1 MNIRNIAIV
10 AHIDHGKSTLADR
23 LIEKYGDISS
33 RNMKEQVLD
42 SMDLERERGITIKA
56 QTVSLK
62 VDYNKQKYN
71 INIIDTP
78 GHVDFSYEV
87 SRSLSACDGVLLL
100 VDATQGLEAQT
111 IAHYNVASELG
122 LKIIPVINKIDLP
135 SANTDSVLSDL
146 SELLNIDKK
155 EILKVS
161 AKSGMGVDNLIE
173 RIIIDIP
180 EPKGNLSNSL
190 KAFII
195 DSWFDNYLGIVVLI
209 KVVDGSI
216 ELKDKIKVLSNK
228 REFIVDKL
236 GTFNPEMTNLS
247 TLSSGMVGFMIASIK
262 TLDSA
267 PVGDTIVLA
276 KDENALPLAGFK
288 KIQPRVYSGFYPVDS
303 NDYQESKKALDKLSL
318 NDNSFTYEPESSQS
332 LGHGFRCGFLGLLHM
347 EIIRERVQREYNLEF
362 LMTVPSVTYRIED
375 KKGQTL
381 DIRKPSDLPDD
392 NSLKCYYE
400 PIALISIVTPPQ
412 YLGSVIELC
421 TSKRGAQQDLIY
433 RSNMVEIRYEIP
445 LSEIIYDFFDT
456 LKSAS
461 KGYASYDYDII
472 DYRESKMLRL
482 DIHVNKKKVDALSQ
496 ILHKD
501 NAYKRSKELIEN
513 LKKLIPRQN
522 FEITIQGCV
531 GSKVLSSTSI
541 RGYRKDV
548 TAKLYGGDVTRK
560 MKLLKKQKEGKKK
573 MKKIGNVEIPR
584 EAFYK
589 FLSTLIKFY
598 GFHTHTCNSNTD
610 YWYI

>member
-23 LIEKYGDISS
+23 MIEKYGDISS
-33 RNMKEQVLD
+33 RKMKEQILD

-56 QTVSLK
+56 QTVSL
-62 VDYNKQKYN
+62 NKSYLGQEYN

-87 SRSLSACDGVLLL
+87 SRSLSACDGVILL

-111 IAHYNVASELG
+111 IAHFNVARDLG

-135 SANTDSVLSDL
+135 SADTDAVKKDL
-146 SELLNIDKK
+146 SELLEIDSS
-155 EILKVS
+155 EILNVS
-161 AKSGMGVDNLIE
+161 AKSGVGVDELIE
-173 RIIIDIP
+173 RIIIIIP
-180 EPKGNLSNSL
+180 EPKGLINGDL

-195 DSWFDNYLGIVVLI
+195 DSWFDNYLGIVVLVKI
-209 KVVDGSI
+209 IDGQIS
-216 ELKDKIKVLSNK
+216 LKDKIKVFSNK

-236 GTFNPEMTNLS
+236 GTFNPTMTN
-247 TLSSGMVGFMIASIK
+247 SSILKSGQVGFMIASIK

-267 PVGDTIVLA
+267 PVGDTIILA
-276 KDENALPLAGFK
+276 KNDNATALAGFK
-288 KIQPRVYSGFYPVDS
+288 QIQPRVYSGFYPVDS

-362 LMTVPSVTYRIED
+362 LMTVPSVTYRVEN
-375 KKGQTL
+375 KKGEIN

-392 NSLKCYYE
+392 NSIKCYYE
-400 PIALISIVTPPQ
+400 PIALISIVTPSQ
-412 YLGSVIELC
+412 HLGSVIELC
-421 TSKRGAQQDLIY
+421 TSKRGIQKDLIY
-433 RSNMVEIRYEIP
+433 RSNMAEIKYEIP

-472 DYRESKMLRL
+472 DYRESKMIRL
-482 DIHVNKKKVDALSQ
+482 DIHVNKKKIDALSQ

-501 NAYKRSKELIEN
+501 NSYRRSRELIEN
-513 LKKLIPRQN
+513 LKKLIPRQS

-531 GSKVLSSTSI
+531 GAKILSSTSI
-541 RGYRKDV
+541 KGYRKDV

-589 FLSTLIKFY
+589 FLST
-598 GFHTHTCNSNTD
+598 SEE
-610 YWYI
+610 

>member
-23 LIEKYGDISS
+23 MIEKYGDISS
-33 RNMKEQVLD
+33 RKMKEQILD

-56 QTVSLK
+56 QTVSL
-62 VDYNKQKYN
+62 NKSYLGQDYN

-87 SRSLSACDGVLLL
+87 SRSLSACDGVILL

-111 IAHYNVASELG
+111 IAHFNVARDLG

-135 SANTDSVLSDL
+135 SADTDAVKKDL
-146 SELLNIDKK
+146 SELLEIDSS
-155 EILKVS
+155 EILNVS
-161 AKSGMGVDNLIE
+161 AKSGVGVDELIE
-173 RIIIDIP
+173 KIIINIP
-180 EPKGNLSNSL
+180 EPKGLINGDL

-195 DSWFDNYLGIVVLI
+195 DSWFDNYLGIVVLVKI
-209 KVVDGSI
+209 IDGQIS
-216 ELKDKIKVLSNK
+216 LKDKIKVFSNK

-236 GTFNPEMTNLS
+236 GTFNPTMTN
-247 TLSSGMVGFMIASIK
+247 SSILKSGQVGFMIASIK

-267 PVGDTIVLA
+267 PVGDTIILA
-276 KDENALPLAGFK
+276 KNDNATALAGFK

-362 LMTVPSVTYRIED
+362 LMTVPSVTYRVEN
-375 KKGQTL
+375 KKGEIN
-381 DIRKPSDLPDD
+381 DIRKQSDLPDD
-392 NSLKCYYE
+392 NSIKCYYE
-400 PIALISIVTPPQ
+400 PIALISIVTPSQ
-412 YLGSVIELC
+412 HLGSVIELC
-421 TSKRGAQQDLIY
+421 TSKRGIQKDLIY
-433 RSNMVEIRYEIP
+433 RSNMAEIKYEIP

-472 DYRESKMLRL
+472 DYRESKMIRL
-482 DIHVNKKKVDALSQ
+482 DIHVNKKKIDALSQ

-501 NAYKRSKELIEN
+501 NSYRRSRELIEN
-513 LKKLIPRQN
+513 LKKLIPRQS

-531 GSKVLSSTSI
+531 GAKILSSTSI
-541 RGYRKDV
+541 KGYRKDV

-589 FLSTLIKFY
+589 FLST
-598 GFHTHTCNSNTD
+598 SEE
-610 YWYI
+610 

>member
-33 RNMKEQVLD
+33 RKMKEQILD

-56 QTVSLK
+56 QTVSLNASYMG
-62 VDYNKQKYN
+62 DNYN

-87 SRSLSACDGVLLL
+87 SRSLSACDGVMLL

-111 IAHYNVASELG
+111 IAHFNMARELN
-122 LKIIPVINKIDLP
+122 LEIIPVINKIDLP
-135 SANTDSVLSDL
+135 SADPDAVKKDL
-146 SELLNIDKK
+146 SELLDINQN
-155 EILKVS
+155 EILSVS
-161 AKSGMGVDNLIE
+161 AKSGLGVDDLIE
-173 RIIIDIP
+173 RVIIDIP
-180 EPKGNLSNSL
+180 EPKGLMSNDL

-209 KVVDGSI
+209 KIIDGSI
-216 ELKDKIKVLSNK
+216 SIKDKIKVFSNK
-228 REFIVDKL
+228 REFLVDKL
-236 GTFNPEMTNLS
+236 GTFNPTMTNLS
-247 TLSSGMVGFMIASIK
+247 KLSSGQVGFMIASIK

-276 KDENALPLAGFK
+276 KNNTSAPLPGFK

-362 LMTVPSVTYRIED
+362 LMTVPSVTYRVEN
-375 KKGQTL
+375 KKGEVN

-392 NSLKCYYE
+392 NSIKCYYE
-400 PIALISIVTPPQ
+400 PIALISIVTPAE
-412 YLGSVIELC
+412 YLGSVIDLC
-421 TSKRGAQQDLIY
+421 TSKRGTQKDLIY
-433 RSNMVEIRYEIP
+433 RSNMAEIKYEIP

-472 DYRESKMLRL
+472 DYRESSMIRL
-482 DIHVNKKKVDALSQ
+482 DIHVNKKKIDALSQ

-501 NAYKRSKELIEN
+501 NSYRRSRELIDN
-513 LKKLIPRQN
+513 LKKLIPRQS

-531 GSKVLSSTSI
+531 GAKILSSTSI
-541 RGYRKDV
+541 KGYRKDV

-589 FLSTLIKFY
+589 FLST
-598 GFHTHTCNSNTD
+598 TEE
-610 YWYI
+610 

>member
-23 LIEKYGDISS
+23 MIEKYGDISS
-33 RNMKEQVLD
+33 RKMKEQILD

-56 QTVSLK
+56 QTVSL
-62 VDYNKQKYN
+62 NKSYLGQDYN

-87 SRSLSACDGVLLL
+87 SRSLSACDGVILL

-111 IAHYNVASELG
+111 IAHFNVARDLG

-135 SANTDSVLSDL
+135 SADTDAVKKDL
-146 SELLNIDKK
+146 SELLEIDSS
-155 EILKVS
+155 EILNVS
-161 AKSGMGVDNLIE
+161 AKSGVGVDELIE
-173 RIIIDIP
+173 KIIINIP
-180 EPKGNLSNSL
+180 EPKGLINGDL

-195 DSWFDNYLGIVVLI
+195 DSWFDNYLGIVVLVKI
-209 KVVDGSI
+209 IDGQIS
-216 ELKDKIKVLSNK
+216 LKDKIKVFSNK

-236 GTFNPEMTNLS
+236 GTFNPTMTN
-247 TLSSGMVGFMIASIK
+247 SSILQSGQVGFMIASIK

-267 PVGDTIVLA
+267 PVGDTIILA
-276 KDENALPLAGFK
+276 KNDNATALAGFK
-288 KIQPRVYSGFYPVDS
+288 QIQPRVYSGFYPVDS

-362 LMTVPSVTYRIED
+362 LMTVPSVTYRVEN
-375 KKGQTL
+375 KKGEIN

-392 NSLKCYYE
+392 NSIKCYYE
-400 PIALISIVTPPQ
+400 PIALISIVTPSQ
-412 YLGSVIELC
+412 HLGSVIELC
-421 TSKRGAQQDLIY
+421 TSKRGIQKDLIY
-433 RSNMVEIRYEIP
+433 RSNMAEIKYEIP

-472 DYRESKMLRL
+472 DYRESKMIRL
-482 DIHVNKKKVDALSQ
+482 DIHVNKKKIDALSQ

-501 NAYKRSKELIEN
+501 NSYRRSRELIEN
-513 LKKLIPRQN
+513 LKKLIPRQS

-531 GSKVLSSTSI
+531 GAKILSSTSI
-541 RGYRKDV
+541 KGYRKDV

-589 FLSTLIKFY
+589 FLST
-598 GFHTHTCNSNTD
+598 SEE
-610 YWYI
+610 

>member
-33 RNMKEQVLD
+33 RKMKEQILD

-62 VDYNKQKYN
+62 TSYMGNNYN

-87 SRSLSACDGVLLL
+87 SRSLSACDGVMLL

-111 IAHYNVASELG
+111 IAHFNMARELN
-122 LKIIPVINKIDLP
+122 LEIIPVINKIDLP
-135 SANTDSVLSDL
+135 SADPDAVKKDL
-146 SELLNIDKK
+146 SELLDINQN
-155 EILKVS
+155 EILSVS
-161 AKSGMGVDNLIE
+161 AKSGLGVDDLIE
-173 RIIIDIP
+173 RVIIDIP
-180 EPKGNLSNSL
+180 EPKGLMSNDL

-209 KVVDGSI
+209 KIIDGSI
-216 ELKDKIKVLSNK
+216 SIKDKIKVFSNK
-228 REFIVDKL
+228 REFLVDKL
-236 GTFNPEMTNLS
+236 GTFNPTMTNLS
-247 TLSSGMVGFMIASIK
+247 KLSSGQVGFMIASIK

-276 KDENALPLAGFK
+276 KNNTSAPLPGFK

-362 LMTVPSVTYRIED
+362 LMTVPSVTYRVEN
-375 KKGQTL
+375 KKGEVN

-392 NSLKCYYE
+392 NSIKCYYE
-400 PIALISIVTPPQ
+400 PIALISIVTPAE

-421 TSKRGAQQDLIY
+421 TSKRGTQKDLIY
-433 RSNMVEIRYEIP
+433 RSNMAEIKYEIP

-472 DYRESKMLRL
+472 DYRESSMIRL
-482 DIHVNKKKVDALSQ
+482 DIHVNKKKIDALSQ

-501 NAYKRSKELIEN
+501 NSYRRSRELIDN
-513 LKKLIPRQN
+513 LKKLIPRQS

-531 GSKVLSSTSI
+531 GAKILSSTSI
-541 RGYRKDV
+541 KGYRKDV

-589 FLSTLIKFY
+589 FLST
-598 GFHTHTCNSNTD
+598 TEE
-610 YWYI
+610 

>member
-1 MNIRNIAIV
+1 V

-33 RNMKEQVLD
+33 RKMKEQILD

-56 QTVSLK
+56 QTVSLNASYMG
-62 VDYNKQKYN
+62 DNYN

-87 SRSLSACDGVLLL
+87 SRSLSACDGVMLL

-111 IAHYNVASELG
+111 IAHFNMARELN
-122 LKIIPVINKIDLP
+122 LVIIPVINKIDLP
-135 SANTDSVLSDL
+135 SADPDAVKKDL
-146 SELLNIDKK
+146 SELLDINQN
-155 EILKVS
+155 EILSVS
-161 AKSGMGVDNLIE
+161 AKSGLGVEDLIE
-173 RIIIDIP
+173 RVIIDIP
-180 EPKGNLSNSL
+180 EPKGLMSNDL

-209 KVVDGSI
+209 KIIDGSI
-216 ELKDKIKVLSNK
+216 SIKDKIKVFSNK
-228 REFIVDKL
+228 REFLVDKL
-236 GTFNPEMTNLS
+236 GTFNPTMTNLS
-247 TLSSGMVGFMIASIK
+247 KLSSGQVGFMIASIK

-267 PVGDTIVLA
+267 PVGDTIIPA
-276 KDENALPLAGFK
+276 KNSTSAPLPGFK

-362 LMTVPSVTYRIED
+362 LMTVPSVTYRVEN
-375 KKGQTL
+375 KKGEVN

-392 NSLKCYYE
+392 NSIKCYYE
-400 PIALISIVTPPQ
+400 PIALISIVTPAE

-421 TSKRGAQQDLIY
+421 TSKRGTQKDLIY
-433 RSNMVEIRYEIP
+433 RSNMAEIKYEIP

-472 DYRESKMLRL
+472 DYRESSMIRL
-482 DIHVNKKKVDALSQ
+482 DIHVNKKKIDALSQ

-501 NAYKRSKELIEN
+501 NSYRRSRELIDN
-513 LKKLIPRQN
+513 LKKLIPRQS

-531 GSKVLSSTSI
+531 GAKILSSTSI
-541 RGYRKDV
+541 KGYRKDV

-589 FLSTLIKFY
+589 FLST
-598 GFHTHTCNSNTD
+598 TEE
-610 YWYI
+610 

>member
-23 LIEKYGDISS
+23 MIEKYGDISS
-33 RNMKEQVLD
+33 RKMKEQILD

-56 QTVSLK
+56 QTVSL
-62 VDYNKQKYN
+62 NKSYLGQDYN

-87 SRSLSACDGVLLL
+87 SRSLSACDGVILL

-111 IAHYNVASELG
+111 IAHFNVARDLG

-135 SANTDSVLSDL
+135 SADTDAVKKDL
-146 SELLNIDKK
+146 SELLEIDSS
-155 EILKVS
+155 EILNVS
-161 AKSGMGVDNLIE
+161 AKSGVGVDELIE
-173 RIIIDIP
+173 KIIINIP
-180 EPKGNLSNSL
+180 EPKGLINGDL

-195 DSWFDNYLGIVVLI
+195 DSWFDNYLGIVVLVKI
-209 KVVDGSI
+209 IDGQIS
-216 ELKDKIKVLSNK
+216 LKDKIKVFSNK

-236 GTFNPEMTNLS
+236 GTFNPTMTN
-247 TLSSGMVGFMIASIK
+247 SSILKSGQVGFMIASIK

-267 PVGDTIVLA
+267 PVGDTIILA
-276 KDENALPLAGFK
+276 KNDNATALAGFK

-362 LMTVPSVTYRIED
+362 LMTVPSVTYRVEN
-375 KKGQTL
+375 KKGEIN

-392 NSLKCYYE
+392 NSIKCYYE
-400 PIALISIVTPPQ
+400 PIALISIVTPSQ
-412 YLGSVIELC
+412 HLGSVIELC
-421 TSKRGAQQDLIY
+421 TSKRGIQKDLIY
-433 RSNMVEIRYEIP
+433 RSNMAEIKYEIP

-472 DYRESKMLRL
+472 DYRESKMIRL
-482 DIHVNKKKVDALSQ
+482 DIHVNKKKIDALSQ

-501 NAYKRSKELIEN
+501 NSYRRSRELIEN
-513 LKKLIPRQN
+513 LKKLIPRQS

-531 GSKVLSSTSI
+531 GAKILSSTSI
-541 RGYRKDV
+541 KGYRKDV

-589 FLSTLIKFY
+589 FLST
-598 GFHTHTCNSNTD
+598 SEE
-610 YWYI
+610 

>member
-23 LIEKYGDISS
+23 MIEKYGDISS
-33 RNMKEQVLD
+33 RKMKEQILD

-56 QTVSLK
+56 QTVSL
-62 VDYNKQKYN
+62 NKSYLGQDYN

-87 SRSLSACDGVLLL
+87 SRSLSACDGVILL

-111 IAHYNVASELG
+111 IAHFNVARDLG

-135 SANTDSVLSDL
+135 SADTDAVKKDL
-146 SELLNIDKK
+146 SELLEIDSS
-155 EILKVS
+155 EILNVS
-161 AKSGMGVDNLIE
+161 AKSGVGVDELIE
-173 RIIIDIP
+173 KIIINIP
-180 EPKGNLSNSL
+180 EPKGLINGDL

-195 DSWFDNYLGIVVLI
+195 DSWFDNYLGIVVLVKI
-209 KVVDGSI
+209 IDGQIS
-216 ELKDKIKVLSNK
+216 LKDKIKVFSNK

-236 GTFNPEMTNLS
+236 GTFNPTMTN
-247 TLSSGMVGFMIASIK
+247 SSILKSGQVGFMIASIK

-267 PVGDTIVLA
+267 PVGDTIILA
-276 KDENALPLAGFK
+276 KNDNATALAGFK
-288 KIQPRVYSGFYPVDS
+288 QIQPRVYSGFYPVDS

-362 LMTVPSVTYRIED
+362 LMTVPSVTYRVEN
-375 KKGQTL
+375 KKGEIN

-392 NSLKCYYE
+392 NSIKCYYE
-400 PIALISIVTPPQ
+400 PIALISIVTPSQ
-412 YLGSVIELC
+412 HLGSVIELC
-421 TSKRGAQQDLIY
+421 TSKRGVQKDLIY
-433 RSNMVEIRYEIP
+433 RSNMAEIKYEIP

-472 DYRESKMLRL
+472 DYRESKMIRL
-482 DIHVNKKKVDALSQ
+482 DIHVNKKKIDALSQ

-501 NAYKRSKELIEN
+501 NSYRRSRELIEN
-513 LKKLIPRQN
+513 LKKLIPRQS

-531 GSKVLSSTSI
+531 GAKILSSTSI
-541 RGYRKDV
+541 KGYRKDV

-589 FLSTLIKFY
+589 FLST
-598 GFHTHTCNSNTD
+598 SEE
-610 YWYI
+610 

>member
-33 RNMKEQVLD
+33 RKMKEQILD

-56 QTVSLK
+56 QTVSLNASYMG
-62 VDYNKQKYN
+62 DNYN

-87 SRSLSACDGVLLL
+87 SRSLSACDGVMLL

-111 IAHYNVASELG
+111 IAHFNMARELN
-122 LKIIPVINKIDLP
+122 LEIIPVINKIDLP
-135 SANTDSVLSDL
+135 SADPDAVKKDL
-146 SELLNIDKK
+146 SELLDINQN
-155 EILKVS
+155 EILSVS
-161 AKSGMGVDNLIE
+161 AKSGLGVDDLIE
-173 RIIIDIP
+173 RVIIDIP
-180 EPKGNLSNSL
+180 EPKGLMSNDL

-209 KVVDGSI
+209 KIIDGSI
-216 ELKDKIKVLSNK
+216 SIKDKIKVFSNK
-228 REFIVDKL
+228 REFLVDKL
-236 GTFNPEMTNLS
+236 GTFNPTMTNLS
-247 TLSSGMVGFMIASIK
+247 KLSSGQVGFMIASIK

-276 KDENALPLAGFK
+276 KNNNSTPLPGFK

-362 LMTVPSVTYRIED
+362 LMTVPSVTYRVEN
-375 KKGQTL
+375 KKGEVN

-392 NSLKCYYE
+392 NSIKCYYE
-400 PIALISIVTPPQ
+400 PIALISIVTPAE

-421 TSKRGAQQDLIY
+421 TSKRGTQKDLIY
-433 RSNMVEIRYEIP
+433 RSNMAEIKYEIP

-472 DYRESKMLRL
+472 DYRESSMIRL
-482 DIHVNKKKVDALSQ
+482 DIHVNKKKIDALSQ

-501 NAYKRSKELIEN
+501 SSYRRSRELIDN
-513 LKKLIPRQN
+513 LKKLIPRQS

-531 GSKVLSSTSI
+531 GAKILSSTSI
-541 RGYRKDV
+541 KGYRKDV

-589 FLSTLIKFY
+589 FLST
-598 GFHTHTCNSNTD
+598 TEE
-610 YWYI
+610 

>member
-33 RNMKEQVLD
+33 RKMKEQILD

-56 QTVSLK
+56 QTVSLNTTYMG
-62 VDYNKQKYN
+62 DTYN

-87 SRSLSACDGVLLL
+87 SRSLSACDGVMLL

-111 IAHYNVASELG
+111 IAHFNMARELN
-122 LKIIPVINKIDLP
+122 LIIIPVINKIDLP
-135 SANTDSVLSDL
+135 SADVKAVKKDL
-146 SELLNIDKK
+146 SELLDINQN
-155 EILKVS
+155 EILSVS
-161 AKSGMGVDNLIE
+161 AKSGLGVEDLME
-173 RIIIDIP
+173 RIIIDVP
-180 EPKGNLSNSL
+180 EPKGLISKAL

-209 KVVDGSI
+209 KIIDGTI
-216 ELKDKIKVLSNK
+216 NIKDKIKVFSNK
-228 REFIVDKL
+228 REFLVDKL
-236 GTFNPEMTNLS
+236 GTFNPTMTNS
-247 TLSSGMVGFMIASIK
+247 SKLSSGQVGFMIASIK

-267 PVGDTIVLA
+267 PVGDTILA
-276 KDENALPLAGFK
+276 SKNDLSEPLPGFK

-362 LMTVPSVTYRIED
+362 LMTVPSVTYRVEN
-375 KKGQTL
+375 KKGDIN

-392 NSLKCYYE
+392 NSIKCYYE
-400 PIALISIVTPPQ
+400 PIALISIVTPSE

-421 TSKRGAQQDLIY
+421 TSKRGIQKDLIY
-433 RSNMVEIRYEIP
+433 RSNMAEIKYEIP

-472 DYRESKMLRL
+472 DYRESSMIRL
-482 DIHVNKKKVDALSQ
+482 DILVNKKKIDALSQ

-501 NAYKRSKELIEN
+501 NSYRRSRELIEN
-513 LKKLIPRQN
+513 LKKLIPRQS

-531 GSKVLSSTSI
+531 GAKILSSTSI
-541 RGYRKDV
+541 KGYRKDV

-589 FLSTLIKFY
+589 FLST
-598 GFHTHTCNSNTD
+598 SEE
-610 YWYI
+610 

>member
-33 RNMKEQVLD
+33 RKMKEQILD

-56 QTVSLK
+56 QTVSLNTTYMG
-62 VDYNKQKYN
+62 DTYN

-87 SRSLSACDGVLLL
+87 SRSLSACDGVMLL

-111 IAHYNVASELG
+111 IAHFNMARELN
-122 LKIIPVINKIDLP
+122 LIIIPVINKIDLP
-135 SANTDSVLSDL
+135 SADVKAVKKDL
-146 SELLNIDKK
+146 SELLDINQN
-155 EILKVS
+155 EILSVS
-161 AKSGMGVDNLIE
+161 AKSGLGVEDLME
-173 RIIIDIP
+173 RIIIDVP
-180 EPKGNLSNSL
+180 EPKGLISKVL

-209 KVVDGSI
+209 KIIDGTI
-216 ELKDKIKVLSNK
+216 NIKDKIKVFSNK
-228 REFIVDKL
+228 REFLVDKL
-236 GTFNPEMTNLS
+236 GTFNPTMTNS
-247 TLSSGMVGFMIASIK
+247 SKLSSGQVGFMIASIK

-267 PVGDTIVLA
+267 PVGDTILA
-276 KDENALPLAGFK
+276 SKNDLSEPLPGFK

-362 LMTVPSVTYRIED
+362 LMTVPSVTYRVEN
-375 KKGQTL
+375 KKGDIN

-392 NSLKCYYE
+392 NSIKCYYE
-400 PIALISIVTPPQ
+400 PIALISIVTPSE

-421 TSKRGAQQDLIY
+421 TSKRGIQKDLIY
-433 RSNMVEIRYEIP
+433 RSNMAEIKYEIP
-445 LSEIIYDFFDT
+445 LSEIIYDFFDK

-472 DYRESKMLRL
+472 DYRESSMIRL
-482 DIHVNKKKVDALSQ
+482 DILVNKKKIDALSQ

-501 NAYKRSKELIEN
+501 NSYRRSRELIEN
-513 LKKLIPRQN
+513 LKKLIPRQS

-531 GSKVLSSTSI
+531 GAKILSSTSI
-541 RGYRKDV
+541 KGYRKDV

-589 FLSTLIKFY
+589 FLST
-598 GFHTHTCNSNTD
+598 TEE
-610 YWYI
+610 

>member
-33 RNMKEQVLD
+33 RKMKDQILD

-56 QTVSLK
+56 QTVSLNASYMG
-62 VDYNKQKYN
+62 DDYN

-87 SRSLSACDGVLLL
+87 SRSLSACDGVMLL

-111 IAHYNVASELG
+111 IAHFNMARELN
-122 LKIIPVINKIDLP
+122 LEIIPVINKIDLP
-135 SANTDSVLSDL
+135 SADPDAVKKDL
-146 SELLNIDKK
+146 SELLDINQN
-155 EILKVS
+155 EILSVS
-161 AKSGMGVDNLIE
+161 AKSGLGVDNLIE
-173 RIIIDIP
+173 RVIIDIP
-180 EPKGNLSNSL
+180 EPKGLMSNDL

-209 KVVDGSI
+209 KIIDGSI
-216 ELKDKIKVLSNK
+216 SIKDKIKVFSNK
-228 REFIVDKL
+228 REFLVDKL
-236 GTFNPEMTNLS
+236 GTFNPTMTNLS
-247 TLSSGMVGFMIASIK
+247 KLSSGQVGFMIASIK

-276 KDENALPLAGFK
+276 KNNTSCPLPGFK
-288 KIQPRVYSGFYPVDS
+288 KIQPRVYSGFYPVES

-347 EIIRERVQREYNLEF
+347 EIIRERVQREYSLEF
-362 LMTVPSVTYRIED
+362 LMTVPSVTYRVEN
-375 KKGQTL
+375 KKGEVN

-392 NSLKCYYE
+392 NSIKCYYE
-400 PIALISIVTPPQ
+400 PIALISIVTPAE

-421 TSKRGAQQDLIY
+421 TSKRGTQKDLIY
-433 RSNMVEIRYEIP
+433 RSNMAEIKYEIP

-456 LKSAS
+456 LKSSS

-472 DYRESKMLRL
+472 DYRESSMIRL
-482 DIHVNKKKVDALSQ
+482 DIHVNKKKIDALSQ

-501 NAYKRSKELIEN
+501 NSYRRSRELIDN
-513 LKKLIPRQN
+513 LKKLIPRQS

-531 GSKVLSSTSI
+531 GAKILSSTSI
-541 RGYRKDV
+541 KGYRKDV

-589 FLSTLIKFY
+589 FLST
-598 GFHTHTCNSNTD
+598 TEE
-610 YWYI
+610 

>member
-62 VDYNKQKYN
+62 VDHNKQKYN

-122 LKIIPVINKIDLP
+122 LNIIPVINKIDLP
-135 SANTDSVLSDL
+135 SANTDSVLNDL
-146 SELLNIDKK
+146 SELLHIDKK

-180 EPKGNLSNSL
+180 EPKGNLTNSL

-247 TLSSGMVGFMIASIK
+247 NLNSGMVGFMIASIK

-375 KKGQTL
+375 KKGQKL

-433 RSNMVEIRYEIP
+433 RSNMIEIRYEIP

-501 NAYKRSKELIEN
+501 NAYRRSKELIEN

-589 FLSTLIKFY
+589 FLST
-598 GFHTHTCNSNTD
+598 SD
-610 YWYI
+610 